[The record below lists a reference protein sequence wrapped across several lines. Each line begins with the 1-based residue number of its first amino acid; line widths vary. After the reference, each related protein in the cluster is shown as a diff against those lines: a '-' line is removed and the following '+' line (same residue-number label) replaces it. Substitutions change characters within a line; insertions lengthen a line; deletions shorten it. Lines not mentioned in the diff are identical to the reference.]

1 MFPNKLELK
10 NHNKILD
17 FAFRIYRRTRTTVER
32 LEIELEMASL
42 MSSNMPRM
50 KLSDE
55 IWEMI
60 DTILKRKHNLRKMIF
75 GRTIATNGGLHK
87 EYNIAPSQSLE
98 LTGFKRKLE
107 KFLDMT
113 DSKERDISVS
123 IVMLCGI
130 TTETFVSKAYL
141 EN

>member
-1 MFPNKLELK
+1 
-10 NHNKILD
+10 
-17 FAFRIYRRTRTTVER
+17 
-32 LEIELEMASL
+32 
-42 MSSNMPRM
+42 MPRK

-60 DTILKRKHNLRKMIF
+60 DTILKRKHKLRKMIF
-75 GRTIATNGGLHK
+75 GRTRATNGGLHK

-98 LTGFKRKLE
+98 LTGFKRNLE

-113 DSKERDISVS
+113 DSKERDFS
-123 IVMLCGI
+123 
-130 TTETFVSKAYL
+130 ETFVSKADL

>member
-1 MFPNKLELK
+1 
-10 NHNKILD
+10 
-17 FAFRIYRRTRTTVER
+17 
-32 LEIELEMASL
+32 
-42 MSSNMPRM
+42 MPRM

-60 DTILKRKHNLRKMIF
+60 DTILKRKSKLRKMIF
-75 GRTIATNGGLHK
+75 GRTIATNGGLHN

-113 DSKERDISVS
+113 DSKERD
-123 IVMLCGI
+123 
-130 TTETFVSKAYL
+130 KAFFKRKHL
-141 EN
+141 SLRLI

>member
-1 MFPNKLELK
+1 
-10 NHNKILD
+10 
-17 FAFRIYRRTRTTVER
+17 
-32 LEIELEMASL
+32 MASL
-42 MSSNMPRM
+42 MSSNMPRK

-60 DTILKRKHNLRKMIF
+60 DTILKRKSKLRKMIF
-75 GRTIATNGGLHK
+75 GRTIATNGGLLN

-113 DSKERDISVS
+113 DSKERDRAFFKRKHLSLRLI
-123 IVMLCGI
+123 
-130 TTETFVSKAYL
+130 
-141 EN
+141 

>member
-1 MFPNKLELK
+1 
-10 NHNKILD
+10 
-17 FAFRIYRRTRTTVER
+17 
-32 LEIELEMASL
+32 
-42 MSSNMPRM
+42 MPRK

-60 DTILKRKHNLRKMIF
+60 DTILKRKSKLRKMIF
-75 GRTIATNGGLHK
+75 GRTIATNGGLHN

-123 IVMLCGI
+123 LVVISELLLKLK
-130 TTETFVSKAYL
+130 TEAYHNVLTFL
-141 EN
+141 F